1 MSNILQTTVQDGRV
15 RPRALGGDERCKEQ
29 ICIEANRLENAAR
42 AVRDMATE
50 EEPDPTRSCN
60 DEMLLKDKAIPMK
73 WHNFSSLKI
82 LLNSGGDGEN
92 HQRILKMV

>member
-50 EEPDPTRSCN
+50 EEPDPT
-60 DEMLLKDKAIPMK
+60 
-73 WHNFSSLKI
+73 
-82 LLNSGGDGEN
+82 
-92 HQRILKMV
+92 